1 MEKSADPVT
10 GKVME
15 SQAGENFS
23 VIGNHFIGEMKKDA
37 IHIRSYN
44 NVKHQQV
51 FIAGNTFDKASQTI
65 HLEDIEDLTL
75 NQGEDVTI
83 KKLM

>member
-1 MEKSADPVT
+1 M
-10 GKVME
+10 
-15 SQAGENFS
+15 
-23 VIGNHFIGEMKKDA
+23 
-37 IHIRSYN
+37 
-44 NVKHQQV
+44 

-75 NQGEDVTI
+75 NPGEDVTI